1 MAFYAGQKLR
11 TDELGQLSTTARYQ
25 HDANQSIS
33 NATVTECLYTLAQ
46 RSSTIVTKATSGSG
60 HKFTLGAS
68 GLWAISFTERFTAAA
83 NGFRESWIEHSDGT
97 RISNSPLQQGTA
109 SNDAMLHTSI
119 TTWLNSGEYVIVK
132 LYQNSGGA
140 INRTPNATF
149 GWSRL
154 DFAYLL
160 GEG

>member
-33 NATVTECLYTLAQ
+33 NSTVTECLYTLAS
-46 RSSTIVTKATSGSG
+46 RSSTLVTKATSGAG
-60 HKFTLGAS
+60 HKFTLNAS
-68 GLWAISFTERFTAAA
+68 GIWTIGFTERFAAAA
-83 NGFRESWIEHSDGT
+83 NGFRESWLEHSDGT
-97 RISNSPLQQGTA
+97 RIVNSPIQQGTA
-109 SNDAMLHTSI
+109 SNDAMLHASLTA
-119 TTWLNSGEYVIVK
+119 WFNSGEYVIVK

-140 INRTPNATF
+140 INRTFNTTF
-149 GWSRL
+149 GWCRL
-154 DFAYLL
+154 DLAYIL